1 MGKVKDRAVAGRYKG
16 DDGDDAAGEAAQ
28 ISMGPPCMVAA
39 FAIPDEE
46 SEEHV
51 IKRAN
56 EELAQFKGRMR
67 ALNLNVEQIT
77 AKHNTLILMKVG
89 APEPM
94 LKYEAEQNFIRIRL
108 REEYGGAL
116 CRFTQELEDKSAYE
130 KPLDG
135 FPLFNSAQQLS
146 IANFVAC
153 SVPYDAAGDGDETD
167 WGAEFDPQAM
177 IEDTVG
183 SQMQAWFPLHHQ
195 RNRMKLQFEWAQALT
210 KPQPIPLVKEYF
222 GEKYA
227 LFYTWCV
234 FPCMCTQT

>member
-1 MGKVKDRAVAGRYKG
+1 
-16 DDGDDAAGEAAQ
+16 
-28 ISMGPPCMVAA
+28 MVAA

-108 REEYGGAL
+108 CEEYGGAL
-116 CRFTQELEDKSAYE
+116 CRFIHTRTRRQVGLREAPRRLPALQLGST
-130 KPLDG
+130 
-135 FPLFNSAQQLS
+135 AQHCKLCRMQ
-146 IANFVAC
+146 C
-153 SVPYDAAGDGDETD
+153 
-167 WGAEFDPQAM
+167 
-177 IEDTVG
+177 TV
-183 SQMQAWFPLHHQ
+183 
-195 RNRMKLQFEWAQALT
+195 
-210 KPQPIPLVKEYF
+210 
-222 GEKYA
+222 
-227 LFYTWCV
+227 
-234 FPCMCTQT
+234 